1 MHNPIE
7 QINDRTQARAD
18 RLRRLPTEMPPYN
31 WQEFKRRAKQ
41 GLPATRERL
50 DWRHMA
56 AAAALLLVVCG
67 IAVWARRWGD
77 ERPLISSAG
86 TAKAQMGS
94 AATEPDVAS
103 TREQRMPAR
112 GAGAG
117 QPRILPGSEQPRIG
131 LDSERPRVDG
141 ENAADAAARAGADAA
156 ARTGTGM
163 ANENSL
169 AAVGA
174 TSDAALAALHS
185 RAIDSW
191 LAALPREPVVVHVG
205 TRAAVARLE
214 DRIAQVDDL
223 LTSVRLDGMRP
234 DRLAALQRERV
245 RLVGSLAQVRYAE
258 VVASES
264 P

>member
-18 RLRRLPTEMPPYN
+18 RLRRLPTEMPPPYT

-41 GLPATRERL
+41 GLPASRERL

-77 ERPLISSAG
+77 ERPLIGSAG
-86 TAKAQMGS
+86 TAKSQMGS
-94 AATEPDVAS
+94 AATEP
-103 TREQRMPAR
+103 
-112 GAGAG
+112 
-117 QPRILPGSEQPRIG
+117 PRIG
-131 LDSERPRVDG
+131 G
-141 ENAADAAARAGADAA
+141 ENAADAAARAGTDAA
-156 ARTGTGM
+156 SRTGTGM

-174 TSDAALAALHS
+174 TSDAALAAFHS